1 MLTSEEPLYILPAPK
16 NVTTMCACV
25 LFVFLALGLA
35 ALAWRG
41 MKTQRAQ
48 SALHNSI
55 SRRSQNAAPYAA
67 CESAWLGLSCQ
78 IAIVTRKVPLY
89 QQKRWTWVRSAICR

>member
-25 LFVFLALGLA
+25 LFVFRCMTDIVLGLA

-78 IAIVTRKVPLY
+78 IAIVTRKVPL
-89 QQKRWTWVRSAICR
+89 